1 MHEILFDS
9 ICKQLIDDE
18 RTEAGGIMMEEIQN
32 QAQNQGQNQGQAPS
46 GASERA
52 DRYEEMQQQ
61 MKRFQSDLLETQEE
75 VTEKI
80 RNLSTVSYGS
90 EILDEQIK
98 SLTDHLN
105 QERVSNTKLSS
116 DLAKSLELSL
126 QLQLEI
132 QGLKAR
138 MVHVQNEEKKYSAAL
153 VEKMR
158 SMQRDIELGQA
169 LKDELSSELA
179 KAKSAFQKEID
190 LWDEERTNHESRYQ
204 QLMQDK
210 QDLENRINELE
221 NMIAEKEQIIA
232 SQHAE
237 IEKIST
243 SFNEVET
250 SALKQNEV
258 LKNLMQV
265 AENKIVEMKVA
276 LDKKAIEAQ
285 DYYSHLQQALTQ
297 TSLLRQE
304 NAALK
309 DYVAKLGYYQSQI
322 QAMSQTALNGNV

>member
-1 MHEILFDS
+1 
-9 ICKQLIDDE
+9 
-18 RTEAGGIMMEEIQN
+18 MMEEIQN
-32 QAQNQGQNQGQAPS
+32 QSESQQEIQNSNQAAMTNESIAQIP
-46 GASERA
+46 ERSDMS

-61 MKRFQSDLLETQEE
+61 MKKFQSDLLETHEE

-80 RNLSTVSYGS
+80 RSLSTVSYGS

-98 SLTDHLN
+98 NLTEHLN
-105 QERVSNTKLSS
+105 QERLSNTRLSA

-138 MVHVQNEEKKYSAAL
+138 IVHVQNEEKKYSSAL
-153 VEKMR
+153 LEKLR
-158 SMQRDIELGQA
+158 IMQRELELGQA
-169 LKDELSSELA
+169 LKDELSAELT
-179 KAKSAFQKEID
+179 KAKMAFQKEID
-190 LWDEERTNHESRYQ
+190 LWDEERQMMEGRYQ
-204 QLMQDK
+204 GVIQDK
-210 QDLENRINELE
+210 QNLENRINELE
-221 NMIAEKEQIIA
+221 NILGEKENIIA
-232 SQHAE
+232 NQHAE
-237 IEKIST
+237 IEKISC

-276 LDKKAIEAQ
+276 MDKKAIEAQ

-297 TSLLRQE
+297 ASLLRQE

-322 QAMSQTALNGNV
+322 QAMSQSALGG

>member
-1 MHEILFDS
+1 
-9 ICKQLIDDE
+9 
-18 RTEAGGIMMEEIQN
+18 
-32 QAQNQGQNQGQAPS
+32 
-46 GASERA
+46 
-52 DRYEEMQQQ
+52 
-61 MKRFQSDLLETQEE
+61 
-75 VTEKI
+75 
-80 RNLSTVSYGS
+80 
-90 EILDEQIK
+90 
-98 SLTDHLN
+98 
-105 QERVSNTKLSS
+105 
-116 DLAKSLELSL
+116 
-126 QLQLEI
+126 
-132 QGLKAR
+132 